1 MYKPVPS
8 KVDFPTMENE
18 ILRFWDRRR
27 IFQQL
32 VERNRGNDRFSFIDG
47 PITANNPMGVHHA
60 WGRTYK
66 DIYQRFKAMQ
76 GFDQR
81 YQNGFDCQG
90 LWVEVEVEKDLG
102 LNSKRQIEEYGLDNF
117 AERCRERVLTYARVI
132 TEQSVRLGQWMDW
145 DNSYYTMSDNNI
157 EHIWHFLKKCHEDGW
172 LYKGWNTMPWCTR
185 CGTSLS
191 QHELVGTDS
200 YREVTHPSVYIKLP
214 IVGRDREYFLVWTTT
229 PWTLPANVALA
240 VHPDLDYARVEEDGE
255 VHYLAAKM
263 ASPNAARKRGSESA
277 KRTIVTPLSGPSESP
292 RSGQSSVIGT
302 VKGSDLVGLRYRGPF
317 DELESQANVDHRV
330 VPWEDVGEEE
340 GTGIVHIAPGC
351 GAEDFGL
358 SKIHDLPVVI
368 PIDENGDYYPGFGF
382 LTGLNSREVA
392 EPVFASLREK
402 GMLYRTEQITHRYP
416 TCWRCGQEIVFR
428 TVYEWFISSEEIR
441 PRMIAAARTVE
452 WTPPAAGKRMEDW
465 LTNMGD
471 WCISRKRYWGLP
483 LPFYP
488 CSKCGTLTVV
498 GSVEEL
504 RNLAVSGMDQ
514 VRELHR
520 PWIDAVHICCPDC
533 GTDIKRVTEVGD
545 CWLDAGIVPFSTLGP
560 GYLKDPDEW
569 AKWYPADWVSEMREQ
584 IRLWFYS
591 MLFMSVALK
600 DRPPYQAVLTYEK
613 LLDED
618 GQPMHKSL
626 GNAIWFDE
634 AAEKMGADVM
644 RWLYAGQN
652 LHSNLLFGYGP
663 AEDVRRKLLTLWNVY
678 SFYVTYA
685 DLEEFSSESNPEPGT
700 RNPERRLDRWILARL
715 DELVVLA
722 NDRLE
727 GYDVAALVDGVDWFV
742 DDLSNWWVRRSR
754 RRFSRAAAPSDRE
767 AALGTLHT
775 CLVTL
780 ARVIAPIMPFLSEEI
795 YQNVVRSTDADAP
808 ESVHLTGYPQ
818 ADATQ
823 VDRGVLSEMELVREI
838 VTLGRSARND
848 AAIRIRQPLAAI
860 TVAGELGNVRLSVE
874 LVDEIADE
882 LNVKKV
888 DVAQNVEAFARR
900 VARPVPKLLGP
911 RLGSRF
917 PEINRALQSGQY
929 TIQNDGSVRVDGE
942 VLSRDEVNLTLEPLE
957 NRAVAQDL
965 QWQGGLAVALD
976 RAITPALRAEG
987 LAREIVHRVQMM
999 RREAGLSVEDR
1010 IVLGYETASS
1020 TLQSV
1025 FDEHGARIRD
1035 EVGAVEIVPSSE
1047 FRVPSQT
1054 GWGPGAGESFSWKG
1068 DMEGEALMLAIGRKL

>member
-1 MYKPVPS
+1 LYKPVPP
-8 KVDFPTMENE
+8 KVDFPSMEHE
-18 ILRFWDRRR
+18 ILRFWEERR

-32 VERNRGNDRFSFIDG
+32 VDRNRGNDRFSFIDG

-117 AERCRERVLTYARVI
+117 AERCRERVMTYADVI
-132 TEQSVRLGQWMDW
+132 TQQSIRLGQWMDW

-157 EHIWHFLKKCHEDGW
+157 EHIWHFLKKCHADGW

-200 YREVTHPSVYIKLP
+200 YREVTHPSVYLKLP
-214 IVGRDREYFLVWTTT
+214 IVGREREHLLVWTTT

-240 VHPDLDYARVEEDGE
+240 VHPDLDYARVAEDGDI
-255 VHYLAAKM
+255 HYL
-263 ASPNAARKRGSESA
+263 SA
-277 KRTIVTPLSGPSESP
+277 KVAERLSP
-292 RSGQSSVIGT
+292 QSQLLGT
-302 VKGSDLVGLRYRGPF
+302 VKGLELVGLRYRGPF
-317 DELESQANVDHRV
+317 DELEAQGNVDHRV

-351 GAEDFGL
+351 GAEDFAL
-358 SKIHDLPVVI
+358 SKVHDLPVVI
-368 PIDENGDYYPGFGF
+368 PIDENGDYYPGFGS
-382 LTGLNSREVA
+382 LTGINSRDVA
-392 EPVFASLREK
+392 EPVFSSLREK

-488 CSKCGTLTVV
+488 CSQCGTLTVV
-498 GSVEEL
+498 GSVDEL
-504 RNLAVSGMDQ
+504 RELAASGMEE

-520 PWIDAVHICCPDC
+520 PWIDAVHIRCPDC
-533 GTDIKRVTEVGD
+533 GVEIKRVTEVGD
-545 CWLDAGIVPFSTLGP
+545 CWLDAGIVPFSTLGA
-560 GYLKDPDEW
+560 GYLKDPEEW
-569 AKWYPADWVSEMREQ
+569 ARWYPADWVSEMREQ

-600 DRPPYQAVLTYEK
+600 DRAPYQAVLTYEK
-613 LLDED
+613 LLDEH
-618 GQPMHKSL
+618 GNPMHKSL

-634 AAEKMGADVM
+634 AADRMGADVM

-652 LHSNLLFGYGP
+652 LQSNLLFGYGP
-663 AEDVRRKLLTLWNVY
+663 AEEVRRKLLTLWNVY

-685 DLEEFSSESNPEPGT
+685 EVEEWRPPEGSGVSAKGSGNGSVPPAGP
-700 RNPERRLDRWILARL
+700 RRRLDAWILTRL
-715 DELVVLA
+715 NELVILA
-722 NDRLE
+722 SDRLSS
-727 GYDVAALVDGVDWFV
+727 YDVAALVEAVDRFV

-754 RRFSRAAAPSDRE
+754 RRFARAAEPSDRE

-780 ARVIAPIMPFLSEEI
+780 ARVMAPIMPFLSEEM
-795 YQNVVRSTDADAP
+795 YQNVVRSWDGSAP
-808 ESVHLTGYPQ
+808 ESVHLTPYPEP
-818 ADATQ
+818 DAAKT
-823 VDRGVLSEMELVREI
+823 DAAVLREMELAREI
-838 VTLGRSARND
+838 VTLGRAARND
-848 AAIRIRQPLAAI
+848 AAIRVRQPLAAI
-860 TVAGELGNVRLSVE
+860 TVAGELGNVRLSDE
-874 LVDEIADE
+874 LIDEIADE
-882 LNVKKV
+882 LNVKRV
-888 DVAQNVEAFARR
+888 EVAQNVESFARR
-900 VARPVPKLLGP
+900 VARPVPRLLGP

-917 PEINRALQSGQY
+917 PEINRALQAGAY
-929 TIQNDGSVRVDGE
+929 TIQKDGSVRVDGE
-942 VLSRDEVNLTLEPLE
+942 VLARDEVSITLEPLE
-957 NRAVAQDL
+957 DRAVAQDL

-976 RAITPALRAEG
+976 RSITPELRAEG

-1010 IVLGYETASS
+1010 IVLYYETVSP
-1020 TLQSV
+1020 TMKSV
-1025 FDEHGARIRD
+1025 FEAHGSHIRD
-1035 EVGAVEIVPSSE
+1035 EVGATEIVQSPTSKVSRE
-1047 FRVPSQT
+1047 L
-1054 GWGPGAGESFSWKG
+1054 SWEG
-1068 DMEGEALMLAIGRKL
+1068 DVEGEPLGLTIRNSSNG